1 MSERFICC
9 LAFLYFLAAGLG
21 LGFFSALK
29 ELLHGQEGEIRL
41 CAVQQVQG
49 CLQLLSWSLI

>member
-21 LGFFSALK
+21 WFFFSALK
-29 ELLHGQEGEIRL
+29 ELLHGQEGEIRF